1 MFKNYL
7 KTAWRNLMRNKFY
20 SFINIA
26 GLTIGL
32 TVGLLIL
39 LWVQDEFGYDRFHKN
54 ARNIIKIEN
63 MVATGSNRQLWTNTT
78 APIGV
83 MAKQQ
88 IPGVKDVVRITG
100 NNFYRLFHYNNKV
113 FNDQRNF
120 FTDASFFSVF
130 DFKIIKGDA
139 TNPFPDNN
147 SVVITQSTA
156 KKYFGGDDPINKIIT
171 ADDSVRFKVI
181 GVINDFPKNSSIQ
194 GDMIFPIS
202 LLAVKRYAGNTEGRN
217 IDNDFV
223 QFDFDTYLLLQ
234 PGFSFNGFAKKLRD
248 MHLSV
253 KPDDTD
259 VGYVWLPLEKMHL
272 YHSDGSEGGMG
283 TVLMFM
289 IIAILILIIACINY
303 VNLSTARS
311 MLRSKEV
318 SLRKIVGA
326 AKLQLFM
333 QFIIETTLLFIFAI
347 ITALVLVYVLLPLFN
362 QVSGKEYCYPF
373 N

>member
-1 MFKNYL
+1 MFKNYF

-39 LWVQDEFGYDRFHKN
+39 LWVQDEFGYDSFHKN

-100 NNFYRLFHYNNKV
+100 NNFYRLFRYNNKV

-139 TNPFPDNN
+139 INPFPDNN

-156 KKYFGGDDPINKIIT
+156 KKYFGGDDPIDKIIT

-194 GDMIFPIS
+194 GDMIFPMS
-202 LLAVKRYAGNTEGRN
+202 LLAVKKICRKYGR
-217 IDNDFV
+217 
-223 QFDFDTYLLLQ
+223 
-234 PGFSFNGFAKKLRD
+234 
-248 MHLSV
+248 
-253 KPDDTD
+253 
-259 VGYVWLPLEKMHL
+259 
-272 YHSDGSEGGMG
+272 
-283 TVLMFM
+283 
-289 IIAILILIIACINY
+289 
-303 VNLSTARS
+303 
-311 MLRSKEV
+311 
-318 SLRKIVGA
+318 
-326 AKLQLFM
+326 
-333 QFIIETTLLFIFAI
+333 
-347 ITALVLVYVLLPLFN
+347 
-362 QVSGKEYCYPF
+362 KEY
-373 N
+373 